1 MKKICLTVV
10 GLYFWLLSAF
20 AQQFNVDTSSYK
32 NQKLKLNE
40 VNLVSGY
47 FNQNGDH
54 SAVTGGIGT
63 QKLNDV
69 SNVIELKFLKQNEK
83 NNKYTWD
90 LELGYDHHT
99 AASQAYINTSGA
111 SNTGGDRIYPSVEW
125 QVEKADGFNFSLG
138 TSLSTEVNYHSFG
151 LDFSVGK
158 TSKNKNTDISFK
170 GQAYL
175 DKVVLIEPSEFVPKP
190 VQTSPTTYTTASGNV
205 ISDGKGDS
213 DGEGEHSKVHI
224 PTSPR
229 NTFAGTLTSSQI
241 VNKNFQLAL
250 IAEGVAQNGYL
261 GLPFH
266 RVYFTDG
273 SEKIENLPST
283 RFKLPL
289 GIRMNYF
296 LGDKIILR
304 GYYRYYKDDWGIKAQ
319 TASLEVPY
327 KISPF
332 VSVSPFYRYYI
343 QTSSTYFKPYEQ
355 HSPSDTYFTSNY
367 NLSAFTSQYFGIN
380 VRITPEKGVF
390 NIPFF
395 NMVDLRYG
403 HYTQTTGLLANNIG
417 INLRFK

>member
-10 GLYFWLLSAF
+10 GLYMSLLSAF
-20 AQQFNVDTSSYK
+20 SQQYNVDTSSYK
-32 NQKLKLNE
+32 NKKLKLDE
-40 VNLVSGY
+40 INLVSGY
-47 FNQNGDH
+47 FNQNGNH

-63 QKLNDV
+63 QQLSDV
-69 SNVIELKFLKQNEK
+69 SNVLELNFLKQDEY

-90 LELGYDHHT
+90 LELGFDHHT

-111 SNTGGDRIYPSVEW
+111 SGTFGNRFYSSVNW
-125 QVEKADGFNFSLG
+125 KVEKNNGFNFGLG

-158 TSKNKNTDISFK
+158 TSKNKNTDINFK
-170 GQAYL
+170 GDVYF

-190 VQTSPTTYTTASGNV
+190 IETSPSTYTTASGNV
-205 ISDGKGDS
+205 IT
-213 DGEGEHSKVHI
+213 DGEGRHRVKI
-224 PTSPR
+224 PGTPR
-229 NTFAGTLTSSQI
+229 NTYSGSLTLSQV
-241 VNKNFQLAL
+241 VNKNFQFAL

-273 SEKIENLPST
+273 SEKIENLPSG
-283 RFKLPL
+283 RLKLPL
-289 GIRMNYF
+289 GIRLNYF
-296 LGDKIILR
+296 LGDKIIFR
-304 GYYRYYKDDWGIKAQ
+304 GYYRYYIDDWGIKAH
-319 TASLEVPY
+319 TASLEIPY

-332 VSVSPFYRYYI
+332 LSISPFYRYYV
-343 QTSSTYFKPYEQ
+343 QTASPYFAPYAQ
-355 HSPSDTYFTSNY
+355 HQLSDTYYTSNY

-380 VRITPEKGVF
+380 FRITPEKGVF

-395 NMVDLRYG
+395 NMVEIRYG
-403 HYTQTTGLLANNIG
+403 HYSQTTGLQANNIG

>member
-1 MKKICLTVV
+1 MKKICLTVI
-10 GLYFWLLSAF
+10 GLYFSLLSAF
-20 AQQFNVDTSSYK
+20 AQQYNVDTSSYK
-32 NQKLKLNE
+32 NKKLKLDE

-69 SNVIELKFLKQNEK
+69 SNVIELKFLKQNEL

-90 LELGYDHHT
+90 LEVGYDHHT
-99 AASQAYINTSGA
+99 AASQAYVNPL
-111 SNTGGDRIYPSVEW
+111 GDSRPWGTRFYPSINW
-125 QVEKADGFNFSLG
+125 QVEKSNGITLGVG
-138 TSLSTEVNYHSFG
+138 TSISSEVNYHSFG

-158 TSKNKNTDISFK
+158 TSKNKNTDINFK
-170 GQAYL
+170 GQAYF
-175 DKVVLIEPSEFVPKP
+175 DKVVLIEPTEFVPKP
-190 VQTSPTTYTTASGNV
+190 VETSPSTYTTASGN
-205 ISDGKGDS
+205 IITAGG
-213 DGEGEHSKVHI
+213 GIIKVHI
-224 PTSPR
+224 PRTPR
-229 NTFAGTLTSSQI
+229 NTFAGTLTFSQI
-241 VNKNFQLAL
+241 INKNFQLAL
-250 IAEGVAQNGYL
+250 IGEGVAQNGYL

-266 RVYFTDG
+266 RVYFNDG
-273 SEKIENLPST
+273 TEKIENLPST

-304 GYYRYYKDDWGIKAQ
+304 GYYRYYTDDWGIKGQ

-343 QTSSTYFKPYEQ
+343 QTASTYFAPYAQ
-355 HSPSDTYFTSNY
+355 HRPSDTYFTSNY

>member
-20 AQQFNVDTSSYK
+20 AQQYNVDTSSYK
-32 NQKLKLNE
+32 NQNLKLSEMNI
-40 VNLVSGY
+40 VSGY
-47 FNQNGDH
+47 YNQDGDH
-54 SAVTGGIGT
+54 SAITGGIGT

-69 SNVIELKFLKQNEK
+69 SNVLELKFIKQNK
-83 NNKYTWD
+83 INNKYTWD
-90 LELGYDHHT
+90 FEAGYDHHT
-99 AASQAYINTSGA
+99 AASQAYVNPLGTSRPWG
-111 SNTGGDRIYPSVEW
+111 TRFYPSVNW
-125 QVEKADGFNFSLG
+125 QVEKNNGVTIGVG

-151 LDFSVGK
+151 LNFSLGK
-158 TSKNKNTDISFK
+158 TSKNKNTDINFK
-170 GQAYL
+170 GQAYF
-175 DKVVLIEPSEFVPKP
+175 DKVVLIEPTEFIPKP
-190 VQTSPTTYTTASGNV
+190 VESSPSTYTTASGN
-205 ISDGKGDS
+205 IITAGG
-213 DGEGEHSKVHI
+213 GIIKVHI
-224 PTSPR
+224 PGTPR
-229 NTFAGTLTSSQI
+229 NTFDGTFTLSQI
-241 VNKNFQLAL
+241 VNKNFQLSI
-250 IAEGVAQNGYL
+250 IAEGIAQNGYL

-304 GYYRYYKDDWGIKAQ
+304 SYYRYYTDDWGIKAH

-327 KISPF
+327 KVSPF

-343 QTSSTYFKPYEQ
+343 QTASSYFSPYEQ
-355 HSPSDTYFTSNY
+355 HAPSDTYYTSNY

-395 NMVDLRYG
+395 NMIDLRYG
-403 HYTQTTGLLANNIG
+403 HYTQTTGLQANNIG

>member
-20 AQQFNVDTSSYK
+20 SQQYNVDTSSYK
-32 NQKLKLNE
+32 NQKLKLDE

-69 SNVIELKFLKQNEK
+69 SNVLELKFLKQK
-83 NNKYTWD
+83 NLDNKYTWD

-99 AASQAYINTSGA
+99 AASQAYVNPLGTARAWG
-111 SNTGGDRIYPSVEW
+111 TRFYPSLNW
-125 QVEKADGFNFSLG
+125 QVEKANGLSFGLG

-158 TSKNKNTDISFK
+158 TSKNKNTEINFK
-170 GQAYL
+170 GQAYF
-175 DKVVLIEPSEFVPKP
+175 DHVVLIEPTEFVPKP
-190 VQTSPTTYTTASGNV
+190 VESTPTTYTTASGN
-205 ISDGKGDS
+205 IITSGGQII
-213 DGEGEHSKVHI
+213 KVHI
-224 PTSPR
+224 PRTPR
-229 NTFAGTLTSSQI
+229 NTFSGSLTLSQV

-250 IAEGVAQNGYL
+250 IAESVAQNGYL

-273 SEKIENLPST
+273 SEKIEKLPSE
-283 RFKLPL
+283 RLKIPL

-304 GYYRYYKDDWGIKAQ
+304 SYYRYYTDDWGIKAH
-319 TASLEVPY
+319 TASLEIPY
-327 KISPF
+327 KVTPF

-343 QTSSTYFKPYEQ
+343 QTASQYFAPYAQ
-355 HSPSDTYFTSNY
+355 HSSSDPYYTSNY
-367 NLSAFTSQYFGIN
+367 NLSAFTSQFYGIN

-403 HYTQTTGLLANNIG
+403 HYKQTTGLTANNIG

>member
-20 AQQFNVDTSSYK
+20 AQQYNVDTSSYK

-69 SNVIELKFLKQNEK
+69 SNVLELKFIKQNEL

-90 LELGYDHHT
+90 LEAGYDHHT
-99 AASQAYINTSGA
+99 AASQGYVNPLGTARPWGT
-111 SNTGGDRIYPSVEW
+111 RLYPSLEW
-125 QVEKADGFNFSLG
+125 QVEKANGFTFGLG

-170 GQAYL
+170 GQAYF
-175 DKVVLIEPSEFVPKP
+175 DQVVLIEPTEFVPKP
-190 VQTSPTTYTTASGNV
+190 VETSPSTYTTASGNIV
-205 ISDGKGDS
+205 TSGGKII
-213 DGEGEHSKVHI
+213 KVHI
-224 PTSPR
+224 PTTPR
-229 NTFAGTLTSSQI
+229 NTFAGTLTLSQV

-304 GYYRYYKDDWGIKAQ
+304 SYYRYYIDDWGIKAQ
-319 TASLEVPY
+319 TASLEVAY

-343 QTSSTYFKPYEQ
+343 QTASTYFAPYAQ

>member
-20 AQQFNVDTSSYK
+20 SQSYNVDTSSYK
-32 NQKLKLNE
+32 NQKLRLDE

-47 FNQNGDH
+47 FNQDGNH

-63 QKLNDV
+63 QKLSDV
-69 SNVIELKFLKQNEK
+69 SNVIELQFVKQNAL
-83 NNKYTWD
+83 NNKYTWNI
-90 LELGYDHHT
+90 EMGFDHHT

-111 SNTGGDRIYPSVEW
+111 SRPYGNRFYPSVNW
-125 QVEKADGFNFSLG
+125 KVEKANGLNFGFG
-138 TSLSTEVNYHSFG
+138 TSISSEVNYHSLG
-151 LDFSVGK
+151 LNFSLGK
-158 TSKNKNTDISFK
+158 SSKNKNTSIDFQ
-170 GQAYL
+170 GQAFF

-190 VQTSPTTYTTASGNV
+190 IENTPTTYTTASGNV
-205 ISDGKGDS
+205 ISTE
-213 DGEGEHSKVHI
+213 DGEHNRIHI
-224 PTSPR
+224 PRTPR
-229 NTFAGTLTSSQI
+229 NTYSGTLTFSQVI
-241 VNKNFQLAL
+241 NKNFQLAL

-283 RFKLPL
+283 RLKLPL
-289 GIRMNYF
+289 AIRLNYF
-296 LGDKIILR
+296 LGDKVILR
-304 GYYRYYKDDWGIKAQ
+304 SYYRYYKDDWGIQAQ

-332 VSVSPFYRYYI
+332 VSISPFYRYYI
-343 QTSSTYFKPYEQ
+343 QTASRYFAPYGQ
-355 HSPSDTYFTSNY
+355 HQASDPNYTSNY
-367 NLSAFTSQYFGIN
+367 NLSAFTSQFYGVN

-390 NIPFF
+390 HVPFF
-395 NMVDLRYG
+395 NMVELRYG
-403 HYTQTTGLLANNIG
+403 HYTQTTGLQANNIG

>member
-20 AQQFNVDTSSYK
+20 SQSYNIDTSSYK
-32 NQKLKLNE
+32 NQKLKLDE

-47 FNQNGDH
+47 FNQDGNH
-54 SAVTGGIGT
+54 SAITGGIGS

-69 SNVIELKFLKQNEK
+69 SNVFELKFVKQNEI

-90 LELGYDHHT
+90 FEVGYDHHT
-99 AASQAYINTSGA
+99 AASQAYVNPSGTSRNWG
-111 SNTGGDRIYPSVEW
+111 TRFYPSVNW
-125 QVEKADGFNFSLG
+125 QLEKANGLSFGVG
-138 TSLSTEVNYHSFG
+138 TSISTEVNYHSFG

-158 TSKNKNTDISFK
+158 TSKNKNTDINFK
-170 GQAYL
+170 GQAYF
-175 DKVVLIEPSEFVPKP
+175 DKVVLIEPTEFIPKP
-190 VQTSPTTYTTASGNV
+190 VESAPSTYTTASGNI
-205 ISDGKGDS
+205 ISS
-213 DGEGEHSKVHI
+213 NGEIIKVRI
-224 PTSPR
+224 PRTPR
-229 NTFAGTLTSSQI
+229 NTFSGSLTLSQI
-241 VNKNFQLAL
+241 VNKNFQVAL

-266 RVYFTDG
+266 RVFFNNG
-273 SEKIENLPST
+273 SEQIENLPST
-283 RFKLPL
+283 RLKLPL

-296 LGDKIILR
+296 LGDKFIFR
-304 GYYRYYKDDWGIKAQ
+304 SYYRYYTDDWGIQAH

-327 KISPF
+327 KVSPF

-343 QTSSTYFKPYEQ
+343 QTASSYFAPFAQ
-355 HSPSDTYFTSNY
+355 HSPNDTYFTSNY
-367 NLSAFTSQYFGIN
+367 NMSAFSSQFFGVN

-403 HYTQTTGLLANNIG
+403 HYSQTTGLTANNIG

>member
-20 AQQFNVDTSSYK
+20 AQQYNVDTSSYK
-32 NQKLKLNE
+32 NQNLKLDE

-69 SNVIELKFLKQNEK
+69 SNVLELKFVKQNEQ

-90 LELGYDHHT
+90 LEAGYDHHT
-99 AASQAYINTSGA
+99 AASQAYVNPLGTSRAWG
-111 SNTGGDRIYPSVEW
+111 TRFYPSLNW
-125 QVEKADGFNFSLG
+125 QLEKANGFNFGVG

-158 TSKNKNTDISFK
+158 TSKNKNTDINFK
-170 GQAYL
+170 GQAYF
-175 DKVVLIEPSEFVPKP
+175 DKVVLIEPTEFVPKP
-190 VQTSPTTYTTASGNV
+190 VESPPSTYTTASGNIV
-205 ISDGKGDS
+205 TSGGKII
-213 DGEGEHSKVHI
+213 KVRI
-224 PTSPR
+224 PRTPR
-229 NTFAGTLTSSQI
+229 NTFAGSLTLSQI
-241 VNKNFQLAL
+241 VSKNFQVAL

-273 SEKIENLPST
+273 SEKIEYLPST

-304 GYYRYYKDDWGIKAQ
+304 SYYRYYTDDWGIKAH

-327 KISPF
+327 KVSPF

-343 QTSSTYFKPYEQ
+343 QTASSYFAPYEQ
-355 HSPSDTYFTSNY
+355 HKSSDTYYTSNY
-367 NLSAFTSQYFGIN
+367 NLSAFTSQFYGIN

-395 NMVDLRYG
+395 NMIDLRYG
-403 HYTQTTGLLANNIG
+403 HYTQTTGLQANNIG

>member
-1 MKKICLTVV
+1 MKKICLTVI

-20 AQQFNVDTSSYK
+20 SQSYNVDTSSYK
-32 NQKLKLNE
+32 NQKLKLDE

-69 SNVIELKFLKQNEK
+69 SNVIELQFVKENENK
-83 NNKYTWD
+83 NKYTWNF
-90 LELGYDHHT
+90 EVGFDHHT

-111 SNTGGDRIYPSVEW
+111 SRPYGNRFYPSVNW
-125 QVEKADGFNFSLG
+125 QVEKANGVNFGLG
-138 TSLSTEVNYHSFG
+138 TSISSEVNYHSFG

-158 TSKNKNTDISFK
+158 TSKNKNTDINFK
-170 GQAYL
+170 GQAYF

-190 VQTSPTTYTTASGNV
+190 VESTPSTYTTASGNV
-205 ISDGKGDS
+205 ISY
-213 DGEGEHSKVHI
+213 GEGEHAKVHI
-224 PTSPR
+224 PRTPR
-229 NTFAGTLTSSQI
+229 NTYAGTLTFSQI
-241 VNKNFQLAL
+241 VNKNFQFAV
-250 IAEGVAQNGYL
+250 IAESVGQNGYL

-289 GIRMNYF
+289 GLRMNYF
-296 LGDKIILR
+296 LGDKLILR
-304 GYYRYYKDDWGIKAQ
+304 SYYRYYTDDWGIKAH

-327 KISPF
+327 KVSPF
-332 VSVSPFYRYYI
+332 VSVSPFYRYYV
-343 QTSSTYFKPYEQ
+343 QTASKYFAPYEQ
-355 HSPSDTYFTSNY
+355 HSPNDTYYTSNY
-367 NLSAFTSQYFGIN
+367 NMSAFTSQYYGIN
-380 VRITPEKGVF
+380 IRITPEKGVL

-403 HYTQTTGLLANNIG
+403 HYTQTTGLTANNIG

>member
-1 MKKICLTVV
+1 MKRICLTVV

-20 AQQFNVDTSSYK
+20 GQSYNVDTSSYR

-40 VNLVSGY
+40 VDLISGY

-54 SAVTGGIGT
+54 SAVTGGVGT

-69 SNVIELKFLKQNEK
+69 ENILEIKFVKQNSLNS
-83 NNKYTWD
+83 NNSLDFKA
-90 LELGYDHHT
+90 GFDHHT
-99 AASQAYINTSGA
+99 SASQAYVNPLGTSRAWG
-111 SNTGGDRIYPSVEW
+111 NRFYPSLNW
-125 QVEKADGFNFSLG
+125 QEEKSNGVTFGLG

-158 TSKNKNTDISFK
+158 TSKNKNTDINFK
-170 GQAYL
+170 GQAYF
-175 DKVVLIEPSEFVPKP
+175 DKVVLIEPTEFIPKP
-190 VQTSPTTYTTASGNV
+190 VETSPSTYTTASGN
-205 ISDGKGDS
+205 IITSGGQII
-213 DGEGEHSKVHI
+213 KVRI
-224 PTSPR
+224 PRTPR
-229 NTFAGTLTSSQI
+229 NTFSGSFTFSQV

-266 RVYFTDG
+266 RVYFSDG
-273 SEKIENLPST
+273 SEKIENLPPA

-304 GYYRYYKDDWGIKAQ
+304 SYYRYYTDDWGIKAN

-332 VSVSPFYRYYI
+332 VSISPFYRYYI
-343 QTSSTYFKPYEQ
+343 QTACRYFAPYQQ
-355 HSPSDTYFTSNY
+355 HNVTEGYYTSNY
-367 NLSAFTSQYFGIN
+367 NLSAFTSQFFGIN
-380 VRITPEKGVF
+380 LRITPEKGVF
-390 NIPFF
+390 HIPLF
-395 NMVDLRYG
+395 NMVDIRYG
-403 HYTQTTGLLANNIG
+403 HYRQTTGLQANNIG